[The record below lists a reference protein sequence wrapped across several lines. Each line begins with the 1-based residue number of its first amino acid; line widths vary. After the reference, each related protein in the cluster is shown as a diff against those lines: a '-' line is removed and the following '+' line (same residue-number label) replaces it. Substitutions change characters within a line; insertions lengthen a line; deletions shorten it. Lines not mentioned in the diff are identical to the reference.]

1 MVWTAILL
9 DTLVGNVQ
17 LLQAGYDQARVQ
29 LNDLVP
35 LEVDGLQVRHVV
47 EGISLNDLDIS
58 TSNFQHLQFLHD
70 QWGMVG

>member
-17 LLQAGYDQARVQ
+17 LLQAGYDQTRVQ

>member
-17 LLQAGYDQARVQ
+17 LLQAGYDQTRVQ

-70 QWGMVG
+70 KWGMVG